1 MTTVVELISKAKTHG
16 ITFELANGS
25 IKLRAPKQPPDDLLA
40 ELRRFRPIIR
50 EYLSGDLLARLRKGH
65 KWMIEQYQLFN
76 QDDTAR
82 ASDAAFTES
91 LSRWIVL
98 ELELR
103 MIHGYQGCVY
113 GEGER
118 CPDTEGMP
126 APVVC
131 DACVEG

>member
-1 MTTVVELISKAKTHG
+1 MSTVVELISKAETHG
-16 ITFELANGS
+16 VTFEIADGS
-25 IKLRAPKQPPDDLLA
+25 IKLKAPKQPPDELLA
-40 ELRRFRPIIR
+40 EIR
-50 EYLSGDLLARLRKGH
+50 TYKPVIQEYLSGDLLARLRKGH
-65 KWMIEQYQLFN
+65 EWMIEHYQLFLVN
-76 QDDTAR
+76 DPTR
-82 ASDAAFTES
+82 ASDAAFAES
-91 LSRWIVL
+91 LAQWDRL